1 MICPYCKKDINP
13 KLIKN
18 HMERCP
24 KKPVK
29 KSKKSKKTEVEEAK

>member
-1 MICPYCKKDINP
+1 MLCPYCKKEINP

-29 KSKKSKKTEVEEAK
+29 TTAKTSTKKAKK